1 MEING
6 LTPQQVEMLDI
17 MWSLDSKEEL
27 YNWVENLPT
36 RADQHMAHVLI
47 SLLLLEALDEFVRD
61 MESYPEAN
69 EVLSYIMEKK

>member
-17 MWSLDSKEEL
+17 MWSLDSKEAL
-27 YNWVENLPT
+27 YSWVENLPT
-36 RADQHMAHVLI
+36 RAEQHMAHVLI
-47 SLLLLEALDEFVRD
+47 SLLLLEALDEYVRD
-61 MESYPEAN
+61 MEFYPEAN